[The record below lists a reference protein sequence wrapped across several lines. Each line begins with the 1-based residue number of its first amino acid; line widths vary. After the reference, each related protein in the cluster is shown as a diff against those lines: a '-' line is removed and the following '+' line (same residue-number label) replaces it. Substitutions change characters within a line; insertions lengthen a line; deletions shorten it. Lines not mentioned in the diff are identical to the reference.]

1 MSFGQIDLIA
11 ISKGGGAIIF
21 DIREV
26 IKVGFVESGNN
37 EQLRCEFGLAE
48 AFGLGDGELHFG
60 DGGVEGVVVG

>member
-1 MSFGQIDLIA
+1 MGFGQIDLIA

-37 EQLRCEFGLAE
+37 E
-48 AFGLGDGELHFG
+48 
-60 DGGVEGVVVG
+60 